1 MKIYSASYRCN
12 ASIFTALIALFQQ
25 AMTYRWQ
32 IWLAIKKKIHAT
44 YQQDVFGLFW
54 SIVMPIIP
62 MTVYMVLA
70 QIKVFKT
77 VDDMPFIYYIAM
89 GMFVWLIMATTIHTV
104 ILSIKAEKSILT
116 TTNFPI
122 FATMLS
128 QVGEVLHDSAI
139 RLIVVAFI
147 VVWYSIDITL
157 GSLLLALLSLIPA
170 ILFAFG
176 LGMLMSMLDVVVQ
189 VIAQPE
195 RDSLRG
201 LGGPP
206 PAEEGECTLPQRQ
219 GHKAQPDER
228 QNAKPSLPQDVV
240 HQIAQQQRLARPQYR
255 RQTHAGHRPQV
266 SQAEAGQHAPKSNQP
281 VV

>member
-189 VIAQPE
+189 DTRRIVLLVLRYGLFISSVIFPFPE
-195 RDSLRG
+195 WGIPGAINQFNFFNTYVNSTRDLLYHGHMNDPALYFYTSAVG
-201 LGGPP
+201 L
-206 PAEEGECTLPQRQ
+206 LVF
-219 GHKAQPDER
+219 
-228 QNAKPSLPQDVV
+228 L
-240 HQIAQQQRLARPQYR
+240 LAVKLVYSMDYKIRAYL
-255 RQTHAGHRPQV
+255 
-266 SQAEAGQHAPKSNQP
+266 
-281 VV
+281 